1 MDGLTL
7 LQKLKETGRT
17 PIVLLVT
24 GHGTVE
30 TAVEAMRHGAFDYL
44 TKPVDTTRLQVLLEK
59 SIEQESLSRE
69 VNFLRHQL
77 RQKGSFGQMV
87 GQSKSMREGYRWIE
101 LAATS
106 NAPVL
111 VYGESGTGKEL
122 VARTIHELS
131 NRRNKPFVAINCAA
145 IPETLIESELFGH
158 ERGAFTGATERRLG
172 CFELADGGTLFL
184 DEIAEMDNST
194 QAKLLRVLQEGTF
207 RRVGGGK
214 QEIQVDVRVIAAT
227 NRVPQDAMTAGQ
239 LREDLFY
246 RLNVFAIR
254 LPTLRERKEDIPV
267 LSRSFV
273 DEFNRQDSRQ
283 VRGIGPEAEKALDR
297 YGWPGNVRE
306 LRNVIQRAVVL
317 SGSGLIALEHLP
329 ENVLHTAEPTRAP
342 AKGSVTPIR
351 EMERE
356 VILRS
361 VVEQEVRRLGT
372 AGVSVVGSEWPRV
385 RGDAE
390 LLSVAASHLI
400 RNALEATEDAGPGR
414 PSPTVGAETGDERVA
429 LVVRD
434 WGVGIR
440 NPRVAIRLAASKK
453 PGRAGLGLVTVER
466 IARLHGGTLALST
479 PPDGGIEARLT
490 LPVA

>member
-1 MDGLTL
+1 MRHGKILVVDDEASERDGLARVVGQWGYEVETAGSGEEALTLVESQRPAVVVTDLVLPEMDGLTL
-7 LQKLKETGRT
+7 LEKLKETGRP

-24 GHGTVE
+24 GQGTVE
-30 TAVEAMRHGAFDYL
+30 TAVEAMRRGALDYL

-77 RQKGSFGQMV
+77 RQKGSFGQLV
-87 GQSKSMREGYRWIE
+87 GQSKTMQEVYRWIE

-194 QAKLLRVLQEGTF
+194 QAKLLRVLQEGNF

-214 QEIQVDVRVIAAT
+214 QEIQVDVRVVAAT
-227 NRVPQDAMTAGQ
+227 NRVPTEAIAHNQ

-246 RLNVFAIR
+246 RLNVFSIA
-254 LPTLRERKEDIPV
+254 LPALRERKDDIP
-267 LSRSFV
+267 LLAKTFIE
-273 DEFNRQDSRQ
+273 EFNRQDNRQ
-283 VRGIGPEAEKALDR
+283 VRGLSPETERSLDR
-297 YGWPGNVRE
+297 YTWPGNVRE

-317 SGSGLIALEHLP
+317 SGAGLIGTEHLP
-329 ENVLHTAEPTRAP
+329 DNVLKGIAP
-342 AKGSVTPIR
+342 APAAAAPGSIRTIR
-351 EMERE
+351 ELERDE
-356 VILRS
+356 ILRALD
-361 VVEQEVRRLGT
+361 ETNQDKRKAAALLGISLKT
-372 AGVSVVGSEWPRV
+372 LYNKLAKY
-385 RGDAE
+385 
-390 LLSVAASHLI
+390 
-400 RNALEATEDAGPGR
+400 
-414 PSPTVGAETGDERVA
+414 
-429 LVVRD
+429 
-434 WGVGIR
+434 GIQA
-440 NPRVAIRLAASKK
+440 VKSA
-453 PGRAGLGLVTVER
+453 R
-466 IARLHGGTLALST
+466 IT
-479 PPDGGIEARLT
+479 
-490 LPVA
+490 

>member
-1 MDGLTL
+1 MKSGKILVVDDEPTERDGLARLVGQWGYEVETAASGEEALNLVETQHPAVVLTDLVLPEMDGLTL
-7 LQKLKETGRT
+7 LQKLKETGRP

-69 VNFLRHQL
+69 VSLLRHQL

-87 GQSKSMREGYRWIE
+87 GQSRGMQEVYRWVE
-101 LAATS
+101 LAGTS
-106 NAPVL
+106 TAPVL

-172 CFELADGGTLFL
+172 CFELTDGGTLFL
-184 DEIAEMDNST
+184 DEIAEMDPNT

-214 QEIQVDVRVIAAT
+214 HEIQVDVRVVAAT
-227 NRVPQDAMTAGQ
+227 NQVPTEAIANGK

-246 RLNVFAIR
+246 RLNVFSIH
-254 LPTLRERKEDIPV
+254 LPPLRERREDIP
-267 LSRSFV
+267 LLARNFIE
-273 DEFNRQDSRQ
+273 EFNRQDNRQ
-283 VRGIGPEAEKALDR
+283 VRGLSSEAEKELER
-297 YGWPGNVRE
+297 YHWPGNVRE
-306 LRNVIQRAVVL
+306 LRNVIQRAVVI
-317 SGSGLIALEHLP
+317 SGAGLIGAEHLP
-329 ENVLHTAEPTRAP
+329 ETVLRASAP
-342 AKGSVTPIR
+342 APVAAGGSVTPIR

-356 VILRS
+356 MILR
-361 VVEQEVRRLGT
+361 
-372 AGVSVVGSEWPRV
+372 
-385 RGDAE
+385 
-390 LLSVAASHLI
+390 
-400 RNALEATEDAGPGR
+400 ALE
-414 PSPTVGAETGDERVA
+414 ETGQDKRRA
-429 LVVRD
+429 AQLL
-434 WGVGIR
+434 GISLKTLY
-440 NPRVAIRLAASKK
+440 NKLAKY
-453 PGRAGLGLVTVER
+453 
-466 IARLHGGTLALST
+466 
-479 PPDGGIEARLT
+479 GIQAVKSARLT
-490 LPVA
+490 

>member
-1 MDGLTL
+1 MKSKVLVVDDEPAERDGLARLVGQWGYEVETASSGEEALSLVETHHPAVVLTDLVLPEMDGLTL
-7 LQKLKETGRT
+7 LQKLKETGRP

-44 TKPVDTTRLQVLLEK
+44 TKPVDATRLQVLLEK

-77 RQKGSFGQMV
+77 RQKGSFGQLV
-87 GQSKSMREGYRWIE
+87 GQSKGMQEVYRWIE

-106 NAPVL
+106 MAPVL

-172 CFELADGGTLFL
+172 CFELADTGTLFL

-194 QAKLLRVLQEGTF
+194 QAKLLRVLQEGSF

-214 QEIQVDVRVIAAT
+214 QEIQVDVRVVAAT
-227 NRVPQDAMTAGQ
+227 NRVPNDAISQGQ

-246 RLNVFAIR
+246 RLNVFAIK
-254 LPTLRERKEDIPV
+254 LPSLRERREDIP
-267 LSRSFV
+267 LLAKTFIE
-273 DEFNRQDSRQ
+273 EFNRQDNRQ
-283 VRGIGPEAEKALDR
+283 VRGLTPDAEKTLER

-317 SGSGLIALEHLP
+317 SGTGLIGNEHMP
-329 ENVLHTAEPTRAP
+329 ENVLRAP
-342 AKGSVTPIR
+342 EAARPQAGGTVTPIR

-356 VILRS
+356 LILRAL
-361 VVEQEVRRLGT
+361 QETNQDKRRAAALLGISLKT
-372 AGVSVVGSEWPRV
+372 LYNKLAKY
-385 RGDAE
+385 
-390 LLSVAASHLI
+390 
-400 RNALEATEDAGPGR
+400 
-414 PSPTVGAETGDERVA
+414 
-429 LVVRD
+429 
-434 WGVGIR
+434 GIQA
-440 NPRVAIRLAASKK
+440 VKSA
-453 PGRAGLGLVTVER
+453 R
-466 IARLHGGTLALST
+466 IT
-479 PPDGGIEARLT
+479 
-490 LPVA
+490 

>member
-1 MDGLTL
+1 MKSGKILVVDDEPAERDGLARLVGQWGYEVETASSGEEALNLVETQHPAVVLTDLVLPEMDGLTL
-7 LQKLKETGRT
+7 LQKLKETGRP

-87 GQSKSMREGYRWIE
+87 GQSRGMQEVYRWVE

-106 NAPVL
+106 TAPVL

-172 CFELADGGTLFL
+172 CFELTDGGTLFL
-184 DEIAEMDNST
+184 VEVAEMDSNT
-194 QAKLLRVLQEGTF
+194 QAKLLRVLQEGSF

-214 QEIQVDVRVIAAT
+214 HEIQVDVRVVAAT
-227 NRVPQDAMTAGQ
+227 NKNPTEAIANGKM
-239 LREDLFY
+239 REDLFY
-246 RLNVFAIR
+246 RLNVFSIH
-254 LPTLRERKEDIPV
+254 LPPLRERREDVV
-267 LSRSFV
+267 LLAKTFI

-283 VRGIGPEAEKALDR
+283 VRGITTEAEKELER
-297 YGWPGNVRE
+297 YHWPGNVRE
-306 LRNVIQRAVVL
+306 LRNVIQRAVVI
-317 SGSGLIALEHLP
+317 SGTGLIGAEHMP
-329 ENVLHTAEPTRAP
+329 ENVLRGAAP
-342 AKGSVTPIR
+342 APAAAPGSVTPIR
-351 EMERE
+351 EMERDA
-356 VILRS
+356 ILR
-361 VVEQEVRRLGT
+361 
-372 AGVSVVGSEWPRV
+372 
-385 RGDAE
+385 
-390 LLSVAASHLI
+390 
-400 RNALEATEDAGPGR
+400 ALE
-414 PSPTVGAETGDERVA
+414 ETGQDKRRA
-429 LVVRD
+429 AQLL
-434 WGVGIR
+434 GISLKTLY
-440 NPRVAIRLAASKK
+440 NKLAKY
-453 PGRAGLGLVTVER
+453 
-466 IARLHGGTLALST
+466 
-479 PPDGGIEARLT
+479 GIQAVKSARLT
-490 LPVA
+490 